1 MEVTFQTGMHKPS
14 DGGVVF
20 VIAMSYFIET
30 NCEVLCSSVAAYV
43 GQLLEFCWVFSYCEL
58 YLFIG
63 SDRKGIKNNMD
74 THVAALFFT
83 YIELM
88 WLHFP

>member
-1 MEVTFQTGMHKPS
+1 MRFY
-14 DGGVVF
+14 VVVWPLMWASYLSF
-20 VIAMSYFIET
+20 V
-30 NCEVLCSSVAAYV
+30 
-43 GQLLEFCWVFSYCEL
+43 EFFSYCEL

-88 WLHFP
+88 